1 MSQELDRREY
11 TRFATSL
18 SIEVT
23 SADGQRIEG
32 RTVDFGT
39 LGFRFDTANPLPTDA
54 LCRIRMIFDKGG
66 EEAPIEAEG
75 VVVHS
80 EPSGMGIRLTGLA
93 EECQEDYQDLIGLHS
108 ASGR

>member
-1 MSQELDRREY
+1 MSEELDRREY

-23 SADGQRIEG
+23 SADGQPIEG
-32 RTVDFGT
+32 RTVDFST
-39 LGFRFDTANPLPTDA
+39 LGFRFDTANPLPVNA
-54 LCRIRMIFDKGG
+54 ICRIRMIFDKGG

-80 EPSGMGIRLTGLA
+80 EPSGMGVRLTGLA
-93 EECQEDYQDLIGLHS
+93 EECQEDYQDVVALHS
-108 ASGR
+108 TATP